1 MKLGAA
7 HIAAI
12 GKSKSHD
19 SGRRW
24 LQAPVRQDVGLN
36 PTADVPECQSALTH
50 EGLFA
55 WLPAR
60 QPNSVAVACFCDGM
74 LLAHIVRAR
83 CQERDSGD
91 SAVGSA

>member
-1 MKLGAA
+1 MVACFLKLGAA

-36 PTADVPECQSALTH
+36 PTADVPECQRLLH
-50 EGLFA
+50 MK
-55 WLPAR
+55 
-60 QPNSVAVACFCDGM
+60 AC
-74 LLAHIVRAR
+74 LH
-83 CQERDSGD
+83 
-91 SAVGSA
+91 GSPRGNQIQ